1 MVSAVVEKR
10 GGREEARDR
19 GGGVHA
25 QGEQDFGG
33 SLMDKVWREGVWWWQ
48 PVEQEVPGNGTRSEV
63 VKILG

>member
-33 SLMDKVWREGVWWWQ
+33 SLMDKV
-48 PVEQEVPGNGTRSEV
+48 
-63 VKILG
+63 